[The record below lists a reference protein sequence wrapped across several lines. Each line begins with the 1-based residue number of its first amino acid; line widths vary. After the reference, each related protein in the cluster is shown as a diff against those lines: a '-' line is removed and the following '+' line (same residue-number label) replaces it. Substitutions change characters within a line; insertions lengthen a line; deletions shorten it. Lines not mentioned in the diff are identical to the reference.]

1 MNKDEL
7 KTFLKNIGRSEMFE
21 NYRSYSK
28 GVRVAL
34 INVGNDEKWVNG
46 EFRDALDALYN
57 RLSSP
62 EAQAEF
68 HKKLNETLSRL
79 LGKDLL

>member
-7 KTFLKNIGRSEMFE
+7 KTFLKHIGRTEMFE

-34 INVGNDEKWVNG
+34 INVGYDEKWVNG
-46 EFRDALDALYN
+46 EFKDTLDAFYN

-68 HKKLNETLSRL
+68 HKKLDKTLSRL
-79 LGKDLL
+79 LEKDLL